1 MSLKIFDYCCSNG
14 HVFEVWLREPADA
27 APSVCPE
34 CGAPAER
41 RLPSAPGL
49 KPVEGTTRTEVEG
62 DVALRRAAE
71 AQRATEAAYVALMRR
86 AVEKAE
92 DVGKSFPDAV
102 RAMERGSEKRR
113 LVRGECT
120 PLAAAE
126 LRADG
131 IDVLPI
137 PDEALKPLN

>member
-14 HVFEVWLREPADA
+14 HVFEVWLREAADA
-27 APSVCPE
+27 DPPVCPE

-49 KPVEGTTRTEVEG
+49 KPVEGTTRTEVAG
-62 DVALRRAAE
+62 DVTLRRAAE
-71 AQRATEAAYVALMRR
+71 ARRSAEEAYVAVMRR

-92 DVGKSFPDAV
+92 DVGRNFPDAV

>member
-27 APSVCPE
+27 AAPVCPQ

-41 RLPSAPGL
+41 RLPSSPGL
-49 KPVEGTTRTEVEG
+49 RPVEGTTRSEVEG
-62 DVALRRAAE
+62 DVALRRASE
-71 AQRATEAAYVALMRR
+71 VRRAAEAAYVAAMRR

-92 DVGKSFPDAV
+92 DVGESFPDTV

-113 LVRGECT
+113 PVRGECT

-137 PDEALKPLN
+137 PEEALEPLN

>member
-27 APSVCPE
+27 APPGCPE

-49 KPVEGTTRTEVEG
+49 KPVEGTTRTEVAG
-62 DVALRRAAE
+62 DAALRRAAQ
-71 AQRATEAAYVALMRR
+71 AQRAAQAAYVAVMRR
-86 AVEKAE
+86 AAAEAE
-92 DVGKSFPDAV
+92 DVGEAFPETV
-102 RAMERGSEKRR
+102 RAMERGSEKHR
-113 LVRGECT
+113 LVRGQCT
-120 PLAAAE
+120 PLAATE

-137 PDEALKPLN
+137 PDEAIEPLN